1 MDKGKKG
8 IMKDIIH
15 TQFEVNRAVRKKLF
29 QTERTITPTQ
39 MYMLSLLDKGE
50 ASTVSELRKRLDLT
64 SGAATIAINRLIEGQ
79 YIKRERDQ
87 GDRRVVRLS
96 MTDKGMEIYRKLNDQ
111 FQVTYSQLF
120 KDFSA
125 EELEQF
131 LVFFNRMKEQ
141 TKL

>member
-1 MDKGKKG
+1 MDKGKQG

-96 MTDKGMEIYRKLNDQ
+96 MTDKGMEIYQKLNDQ

-131 LVFFNRMKEQ
+131 LVFFNRMKKQ
-141 TKL
+141 TLL

>member
-1 MDKGKKG
+1 MDKGKQG

-96 MTDKGMEIYRKLNDQ
+96 MTDKGMEIYQKLNDQ

-131 LVFFNRMKEQ
+131 LIFFNRMKEQ
-141 TKL
+141 TML

>member
-1 MDKGKKG
+1 MDKGKQG

-50 ASTVSELRKRLDLT
+50 TSTVSELRKRLDLT

-96 MTDKGMEIYRKLNDQ
+96 MTDKGMEIYQKLNEQ

-141 TKL
+141 TML

>member
-1 MDKGKKG
+1 MDKGKQG

-96 MTDKGMEIYRKLNDQ
+96 MTDKGMEIYQKLNDQ

-141 TKL
+141 TML

>member
-1 MDKGKKG
+1 MDKGKQG

-96 MTDKGMEIYRKLNDQ
+96 MTDKGMEIYQKLNDQ

-120 KDFSA
+120 NDFSA

-141 TKL
+141 TML

>member
-1 MDKGKKG
+1 MDKGKQG

-96 MTDKGMEIYRKLNDQ
+96 LTDKGMEIYQKLNDQ

-141 TKL
+141 TML

>member
-1 MDKGKKG
+1 MDKGKQG

-39 MYMLSLLDKGE
+39 MYMLSLLNKGE

-96 MTDKGMEIYRKLNDQ
+96 MTDKGMEIYQKLNDQ

-141 TKL
+141 TML

>member
-1 MDKGKKG
+1 MDKGKQG

-96 MTDKGMEIYRKLNDQ
+96 MTDKGMEIYQKLNDQ

-120 KDFSA
+120 KDFSD

-141 TKL
+141 TML

>member
-1 MDKGKKG
+1 MDKGKQG

-96 MTDKGMEIYRKLNDQ
+96 MTDKGMEIYQKLNEQ

-141 TKL
+141 TML

>member
-96 MTDKGMEIYRKLNDQ
+96 MTDNGMEIYRKLNDQ

-141 TKL
+141 TML

>member
-96 MTDKGMEIYRKLNDQ
+96 MTDNGMEIYRKLNDQ

-120 KDFSA
+120 KDFSV

-141 TKL
+141 TML

>member
-1 MDKGKKG
+1 
-8 IMKDIIH
+8 MKDIIH

-96 MTDKGMEIYRKLNDQ
+96 MTDKGMEIYQKLNDQ

-141 TKL
+141 TML

>member
-1 MDKGKKG
+1 MDKGKQG

-96 MTDKGMEIYRKLNDQ
+96 MTDNGMEIYRKLNDQ

-120 KDFSA
+120 KDFSV

-141 TKL
+141 TML

>member
-1 MDKGKKG
+1 MDKGKQG

-39 MYMLSLLDKGE
+39 MYMLSLLNKGE

-96 MTDKGMEIYRKLNDQ
+96 MTDKGMEIYQKLNEQ

-141 TKL
+141 TML

>member
-1 MDKGKKG
+1 MDKGKQG

-50 ASTVSELRKRLDLT
+50 TSTVSELRKRLDLT

-96 MTDKGMEIYRKLNDQ
+96 MTDKGMEIYQKLNDQ

-141 TKL
+141 TML

>member
-1 MDKGKKG
+1 MDKGKQG

-39 MYMLSLLDKGE
+39 MYMLSLLDTGE

-96 MTDKGMEIYRKLNDQ
+96 MTDKGMEIYQKLNDQ

-141 TKL
+141 TML

>member
-141 TKL
+141 TML

>member
-1 MDKGKKG
+1 MDKGKQG

-87 GDRRVVRLS
+87 GDRRVVCLS
-96 MTDKGMEIYRKLNDQ
+96 MTDKGMEIYQKLNDQ

-141 TKL
+141 TML

>member
-1 MDKGKKG
+1 MDKGKQG

-87 GDRRVVRLS
+87 GDRRVVPLS
-96 MTDKGMEIYRKLNDQ
+96 MTDKGMEIYQKLNDQ

-141 TKL
+141 TML